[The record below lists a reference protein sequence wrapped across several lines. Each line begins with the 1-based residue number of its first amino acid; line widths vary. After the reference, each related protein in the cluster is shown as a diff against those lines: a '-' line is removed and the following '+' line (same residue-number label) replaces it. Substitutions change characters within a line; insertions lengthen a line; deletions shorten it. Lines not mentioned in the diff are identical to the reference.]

1 MTSRSRSQAG
11 EAPRPRH
18 PHLIL
23 IERRALSEPVVVETE
38 PSGRRPRPTGFWRG
52 TVFYRIVR
60 ILERRW
66 ERGESYLRVLA
77 DRGCFDL
84 RRVTEVDPWTWRTQG
99 RWELTAELTAVPV
112 WRALF

>member
-1 MTSRSRSQAG
+1 MTPQPRSRARGRGLVQG
-11 EAPRPRH
+11 

-23 IERRALSEPVVVETE
+23 IERRALREPVVVESE

-60 ILERRW
+60 VLERRW

-84 RRVTEVDPWTWRTQG
+84 HRVSEMDPWTWKTAG
-99 RWELTAELTAVPV
+99 RWELVAELAAVPV
-112 WRALF
+112 WRPLF